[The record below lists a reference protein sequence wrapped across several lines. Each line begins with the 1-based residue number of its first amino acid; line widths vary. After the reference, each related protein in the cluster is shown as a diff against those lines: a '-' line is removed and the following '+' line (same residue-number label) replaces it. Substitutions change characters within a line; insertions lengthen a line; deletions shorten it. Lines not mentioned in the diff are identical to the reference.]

1 MFVCLLFFWWMY
13 GRTTKPRFVFQVVNF
28 QLAIR
33 ILLVWCYVHDL
44 VLAHN
49 TVVSGYCNTV
59 PNNSLTYLGSK
70 INCYSFGRFLR
81 SPALCKR
88 QVWTRSDIKRERSA
102 SSHLHDIADTAQ
114 TKSRLLH
121 AYFNVIFSV
130 QLLLVIFVFRKL
142 NFPTVHVY
150 FLSPRLPSSNLSTML
165 VVRSRIVPRVFLG
178 ILRFSSSHKNQFD
191 QDREPHGN
199 QLLRTTIQ

>member
-1 MFVCLLFFWWMY
+1 MY
-13 GRTTKPRFVFQVVNF
+13 GRTRKPRFVFQVVNF

-70 INCYSFGRFLR
+70 INCYSFGRFIR

-88 QVWTRSDIKRERSA
+88 Q
-102 SSHLHDIADTAQ
+102 
-114 TKSRLLH
+114 KSEQGVISKESGLPHPIFMILQIRH
-121 AYFNVIFSV
+121 KQNRGYFMLISMSYFP
-130 QLLLVIFVFRKL
+130 F
-142 NFPTVHVY
+142 NFC
-150 FLSPRLPSSNLSTML
+150 L
-165 VVRSRIVPRVFLG
+165 
-178 ILRFSSSHKNQFD
+178 
-191 QDREPHGN
+191 
-199 QLLRTTIQ
+199 